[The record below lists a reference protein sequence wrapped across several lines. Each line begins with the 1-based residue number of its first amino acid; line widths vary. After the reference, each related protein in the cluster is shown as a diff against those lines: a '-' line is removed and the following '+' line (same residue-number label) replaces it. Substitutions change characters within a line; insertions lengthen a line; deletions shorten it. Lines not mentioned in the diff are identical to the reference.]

1 MNKILKKYYIC
12 PECDLCDLES
22 KENLLDASNDVTFSL
37 NDGIMGD
44 GEDLSKRR
52 EDSYDDE
59 EW

>member
-1 MNKILKKYYIC
+1 MNKILKKYYIS

-22 KENLLDASNDVTFSL
+22 EENLLDASKVTFKL

-44 GEDLSKRR
+44 GEDLTKRR
-52 EDSYDDE
+52 EDSYDDD